1 MSDYRV
7 SVIICAYT
15 DKRWNE
21 LLQAVASLRAQ
32 TRLPDEILVVIDHN
46 PVLAGRARAYFGDL
60 RVGDSLRVLENVEQR
75 GLSGARNTGIAQA
88 KGDIFAFMD
97 EDAAAEPDWLERLLE
112 AYQDP
117 SVIGVGGA
125 ILPAWQSGRP
135 GWFPEEFDWV
145 VGCTYR
151 GLPVT
156 RQPVRN
162 LIGCNMSYRRSVI
175 EQLGGFRNGI
185 GHVGGRPQGDDE
197 TEFCIRLH
205 QTLPG
210 SVLLFQP
217 TAQVSH
223 KVPASRA
230 NWRYY
235 RWRCYLEGRSKA
247 LLSRLVGRDDGLS
260 SERTYTMR
268 VLPSG
273 VWHGIVSSLRQRNL
287 SGVGRS
293 VAIAAGLLITTYGY
307 GLATVSMMGQK
318 VK

>member
-1 MSDYRV
+1 VDAIESISNQTV
-7 SVIICAYT
+7 GPHQI
-15 DKRWNE
+15 
-21 LLQAVASLRAQ
+21 VAA
-32 TRLPDEILVVIDHN
+32 IDHN
-46 PVLAGRARAYFGDL
+46 QALL
-60 RVGDSLRVLENVEQR
+60 ERVCSRFPDITVVENVQER
-75 GLSGARNTGIAQA
+75 GLNGTRNSGVAAATGDVIAFLDDDAIAQ
-88 KGDIFAFMD
+88 
-97 EDAAAEPDWLERLLE
+97 PDWLEKLLA
-112 AYQDP
+112 AYT
-117 SVIGVGGA
+117 SEKIVGVGGK
-125 ILPAWQSGRP
+125 INPLWLSERP
-135 GWFPEEFDWV
+135 DWFPDEFNWV
-145 VGCTYR
+145 VGCSYR
-151 GLPVT
+151 GLPDT
-156 RQPVRN
+156 TAPVRN

-217 TAQVSH
+217 AAQVNH

-260 SERTYTMR
+260 SERTYTLK

-273 VWHGIVSSLRQRNL
+273 VWHGIVSSFRQRNL

-293 VAIAAGLLITTYGY
+293 AAIASGLLITTYGY
-307 GLATVSMMGQK
+307 GLATISMLGQK